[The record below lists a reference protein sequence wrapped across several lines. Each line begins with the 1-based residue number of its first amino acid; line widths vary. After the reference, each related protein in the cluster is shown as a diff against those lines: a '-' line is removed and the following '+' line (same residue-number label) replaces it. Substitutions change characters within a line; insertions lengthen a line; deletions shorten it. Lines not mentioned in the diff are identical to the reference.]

1 MVHFPQVVDQRRMSI
16 DGPGPDATSSQR
28 PSTSSIP
35 WWGYIAAAFV
45 LMNMVSMGRVPQ
57 INVASEEQQHSS
69 AVGLRGGLQR
79 RLDEQM
85 VIDITDGGDAPHTGH
100 ISAGEGINVSVPC
113 LGWYAYKSDH
123 HNIGYGGLLSP
134 CGTILVGPDGQDIAH
149 PFGSFHIPGKDGLHA
164 WAESVDQSFAHWIWA
179 AFVFLLVSDIVWHA
193 VFYFYPA
200 IQPDFFD
207 EINDLLAGRLSPP
220 DSFLTPE
227 EVADWKAARMEYDSG
242 DFVAR
247 GNIFRVL
254 AVFEPRDPNVGWYRW
269 SQYVIRGVLCAWM
282 QLYLPYS
289 MISEILGAW
298 TFRGPKSIFWLSAN
312 FGQFLVMFV
321 ALGELA
327 SVFFGMAKKN
337 FIKGAKANNFIL
349 SHHNPYRGAKAYS
362 EVEARSPKS
371 PNVEASPSERRAL
384 TLVERPDWALGDKLF
399 RVQQYFWCILSMMIN
414 FSMSLLLPL
423 VFLLRAATY
432 TGDISSIAIELT
444 SLYFVFD
451 LDTKIMESDSGLEVR
466 FRYVIKRQKA
476 MGLRPENEHPT
487 LMRRIVGFTQLCL
500 DFSIKYLLLFAL
512 ATAWEGQ
519 GQVIGGSPF

>member
-362 EVEARSPKS
+362 EVDGSGS
-371 PNVEASPSERRAL
+371 PNASLGDLRSL
-384 TLVERPDWALGDKLF
+384 VLVERPDWALGDKLF
-399 RVQQYFWCILSMMIN
+399 RAQQYFWCILSMTIN
-414 FSMSLLLPL
+414 FSMSLVLPL

-432 TGDISSIAIELT
+432 TGDATSIAIELT

-451 LDTKIMESDSGLEVR
+451 LDTKIMDSDSGLEVR

-476 MGLRPENEHPT
+476 MGLRPENEHPK
-487 LMRRIVGFTQLCL
+487 LMTRIVGFTQLCL

-512 ATAWEGQ
+512 ATAWEGE
-519 GQVIGGSPF
+519 GLVIGGSPY